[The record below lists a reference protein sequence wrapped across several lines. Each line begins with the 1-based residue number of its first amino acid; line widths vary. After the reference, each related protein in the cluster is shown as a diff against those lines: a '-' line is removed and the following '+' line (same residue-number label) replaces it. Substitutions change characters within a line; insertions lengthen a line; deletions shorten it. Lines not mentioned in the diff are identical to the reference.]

1 MNVLPIALLLMLLQS
16 PLTSGTLQ
24 GVVVKAGTSE
34 TVPNARVELRRVDI
48 GRGANY
54 ASTARE
60 DGRFS
65 FRNLRAGR
73 YQLLA
78 SRGGYIGVEP
88 LTITI
93 ETEKDLRGIRIPMTL
108 AGVTLDL
115 PAR

>member
-1 MNVLPIALLLMLLQS
+1 MNVFQIALLLMLLQHS
-16 PLTSGTLQ
+16 PISGALQ
-24 GVVVKAGTSE
+24 GVVVKTGTSE
-34 TVPNARVELRRVDI
+34 AVPNARVELRRVDI

-54 ASTARE
+54 ATTAQE

-78 SRGGYIGVEP
+78 STSGYIGVEP

-93 ETEKDLRGIRIPMTL
+93 ETEKEIGGIRIPMIS
-108 AGVTLDL
+108 AGVIY
-115 PAR
+115 